1 MVQRFIHRLVE
12 WYIGITIIIIITII
26 GYYFALCINFMDHD
40 ATSLVLLTRS
50 LVKLFAL
57 EKKQLNSFIEKK
69 TSNFYYVNL
78 FVGGQLTSQSFT
90 NGFGNWERPSTFSEV
105 FYDWRIDHFTV
116 LCLVAWPLNESEAGS
131 DLTLIETSL
140 LSLC

>member
-12 WYIGITIIIIITII
+12 WYIGITIIIIII
-26 GYYFALCINFMDHD
+26 GYYFALCINFMYHD

-50 LVKLFAL
+50 LVKSFAL
-57 EKKQLNSFIEKK
+57 EKEATEFLYRKK
-69 TSNFYYVNL
+69 NSNFYYVNL

-90 NGFGNWERPSTFSEV
+90 NGLGNWERPCTFSDV
-105 FYDWRIDHFTV
+105 FCDWRKDHFTV
-116 LCLVAWPLNESEAGS
+116 LCLVAWPLNESEAGC
-131 DLTLIETSL
+131 DLTLIETSQ